1 MITVKTFIFD
11 FNGTVLDDID
21 HSLDCIN
28 TLLTKYHIREPL
40 SLDEYRHIF
49 TFPVIDYYRKAGFDF
64 DVYSFEEIGREW
76 IDLYYSHK
84 EKTRLMDGYR
94 DILRTLSF
102 KDCRTV
108 LISASQEDNLLQ
120 QCRELNIVDYF
131 DAIRGIDNIYAGSKE
146 AITKEY
152 ISGTDPEDCLFIGDT
167 LHDLQ
172 VARAVGCR
180 CCLIAKGHQAE
191 DVLKKEHD
199 YVVRDIREVKELC
212 V

>member
-1 MITVKTFIFD
+1 MAT
-11 FNGTVLDDID
+11 
-21 HSLDCIN
+21 
-28 TLLTKYHIREPL
+28 P
-40 SLDEYRHIF
+40 
-49 TFPVIDYYRKAGFDF
+49 
-64 DVYSFEEIGREW
+64 
-76 IDLYYSHK
+76 HK

-94 DILRTLSF
+94 EILRTLSF